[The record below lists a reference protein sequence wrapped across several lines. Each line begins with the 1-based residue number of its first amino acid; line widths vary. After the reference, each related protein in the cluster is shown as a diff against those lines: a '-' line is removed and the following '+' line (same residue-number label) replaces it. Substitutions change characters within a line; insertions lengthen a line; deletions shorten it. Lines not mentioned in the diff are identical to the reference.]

1 MTTSLVL
8 NCMSRGLVYQHR
20 LFRSCLLT
28 TKMCSVAFVLFL
40 VVLASAIEKE
50 LFSSTPCLSL
60 LGKRKDFSR
69 FLFGFVFV
77 VKFAGITT
85 PTAIC
90 LFIPRCVIVL
100 RWRKLILANSVF
112 HDANETSL
120 LTVNIFNYSSCDG
133 ILGGLLCVL

>member
-1 MTTSLVL
+1 
-8 NCMSRGLVYQHR
+8 
-20 LFRSCLLT
+20 
-28 TKMCSVAFVLFL
+28 MCSVAFVLFL

-120 LTVNIFNYSSCDG
+120 HLEVF
-133 ILGGLLCVL
+133 CVFCNVRLVC